1 VSDEDS
7 FDAAAAARRATGN
20 ARETVEDGAT
30 NQARAE
36 GADVPTDP
44 VGSESTLRS
53 MLMSTDPSPNLADV
67 ENPFDPERGGTTR
80 IYRGVMKATGVDGL
94 PAIADVVIGVV
105 EFSQT
110 FNLDEEID
118 DREDDQDD
126 AVPGEQEA
134 IL

>member
-1 VSDEDS
+1 MSEDD

-36 GADVPTDP
+36 GAETPTDVD
-44 VGSESTLRS
+44 VGSESTLRE
-53 MLMSTDPSPNLADV
+53 MLMSTDPSPDLHDV
-67 ENPFDPERGGTTR
+67 EDPFDPEVGGTSR

-110 FNLDEEID
+110 LNLDKVD
-118 DREDDQDD
+118 DEQDDQDG
-126 AVPGEQEA
+126 AALEGGGVV
-134 IL
+134 